1 MLTLNQKQLKKVMDL
16 SSIAGR
22 LDELNRLEGYVP
34 SSTISRRKNIL
45 KKQLAE
51 MTDKKDEKDETSIN
65 IRIELPDESP
75 KVEKKEK
82 SFSLNLKKLLS
93 GDFKGIEDEEEE
105 NVLVAIK
112 SLLPKEDREVFGKVV
127 REL

>member
-1 MLTLNQKQLKKVMDL
+1 MITLNQKQLKKVMDF

-22 LDELNRLEGYVP
+22 LDELKRLEGYVP

-51 MTDKKDEKDETSIN
+51 MIGKEETKEESTVS
-65 IRIELPDESP
+65 IRIEIPEEK

-82 SFSLNLKKLLS
+82 NFSLNLKNLLS
-93 GDFKGIEDEEEE
+93 GNFKEIEEEDD
-105 NVLVAIK
+105 NDVLVAIK
-112 SLLPKEDREVFGKVV
+112 SILPKEDREVLGTIVK
-127 REL
+127 EL

>member
-1 MLTLNQKQLKKVMDL
+1 MITLNQKQLKKVMDF

-22 LDELNRLEGYVP
+22 LDELKRLEGYVP

-51 MTDKKDEKDETSIN
+51 MMGKEETKEESTVN
-65 IRIELPDESP
+65 IRIEIPEEK

-82 SFSLNLKKLLS
+82 SFSLNLKNLLS
-93 GDFKGIEDEEEE
+93 GNFKEIEEEDD
-105 NVLVAIK
+105 NDVLVAIK
-112 SLLPKEDREVFGKVV
+112 SILPKEDREVFGTIVK
-127 REL
+127 EL

>member
-1 MLTLNQKQLKKVMDL
+1 MITLNQKQLKKVMDF

-22 LDELNRLEGYVP
+22 LDELKRLEGYVP

-51 MTDKKDEKDETSIN
+51 MMGKEETKEESTVN
-65 IRIELPDESP
+65 IRIEIPEEK

-82 SFSLNLKKLLS
+82 SFSLNLKNLLS
-93 GDFKGIEDEEEE
+93 GNFKEIEEEDD
-105 NVLVAIK
+105 NDVLVAIK
-112 SLLPKEDREVFGKVV
+112 SILPKEDREVLGTIVK
-127 REL
+127 EL

>member
-1 MLTLNQKQLKKVMDL
+1 MITLNQKQLKKVMDF

-22 LDELNRLEGYVP
+22 LDELKRLEGYVP

-51 MTDKKDEKDETSIN
+51 MIGKEETKEESTVN
-65 IRIELPDESP
+65 IRIEIPEEK

-82 SFSLNLKKLLS
+82 SFSLNLKNLLS
-93 GDFKGIEDEEEE
+93 GNFKELEEEDD
-105 NVLVAIK
+105 NDVLVAIK
-112 SLLPKEDREVFGKVV
+112 SLLPKEDREVIGKVV
-127 REL
+127 KEL

>member
-1 MLTLNQKQLKKVMDL
+1 MITLNQKQLKKVMDF

-22 LDELNRLEGYVP
+22 LDELKRLEGYVP

-51 MTDKKDEKDETSIN
+51 MIGKEETKEESTVN
-65 IRIELPDESP
+65 IRIELPEEK

-82 SFSLNLKKLLS
+82 TFSLNLKNLLS
-93 GDFKGIEDEEEE
+93 GNFKELEEEDD
-105 NVLVAIK
+105 NDVLVAIK
-112 SLLPKEDREVFGKVV
+112 SLLPKEDREVIGKVV
-127 REL
+127 KEL

>member
-1 MLTLNQKQLKKVMDL
+1 MLTLNQKQLKKVMDF

-22 LDELNRLEGYVP
+22 LDELKRLEGYVP

-51 MTDKKDEKDETSIN
+51 MIGKEETKEESTVN
-65 IRIELPDESP
+65 IRIEIPEEK

-82 SFSLNLKKLLS
+82 SFSLNLKNLLS
-93 GDFKGIEDEEEE
+93 GNFKEIEEEDD
-105 NVLVAIK
+105 NDVLVAIK
-112 SLLPKEDREVFGKVV
+112 SILPKEDREVFGTIVK
-127 REL
+127 EL